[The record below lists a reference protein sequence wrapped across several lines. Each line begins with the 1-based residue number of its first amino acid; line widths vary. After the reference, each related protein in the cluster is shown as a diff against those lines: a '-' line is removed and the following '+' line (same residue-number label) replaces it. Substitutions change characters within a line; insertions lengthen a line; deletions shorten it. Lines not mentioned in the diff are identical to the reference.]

1 MRSTQLGVGI
11 TTISTSPVIFVGSV
25 LFALLTV
32 LLSCSKPGKMAAKV
46 SPVEATKY
54 TDAMQ
59 TKKKRRSTRG
69 AKLHQMAFA
78 NLGRNKKKTVLVV
91 VSLALSVTLFN
102 ALCAFVGGFSMEKY
116 VSTMTCAD
124 FIVSTPDYFRYNLSA
139 DEFITQKQI
148 EDISANTKASLSG
161 TGYAVRKPAYLWMTE
176 DALRQD
182 YARYESAEQ
191 LDSHMSRMEHRGDM
205 VMGDTR
211 IEALDNSL
219 FDKLQ
224 VFDGD
229 ISPMLEP
236 DNNAI
241 AIAVSLDDYGNLRN
255 PEYYPKV
262 GDTITVTYADDVKYI
277 DSRTGELT
285 EVTPEEYFQA
295 KLYGARDVEY
305 TVCALVD
312 LPYSMSYR
320 YSGIGYDVVL
330 SVDTAQRD
338 SGGAAIPMLY
348 LFDTA
353 DEVDEAEAEQYLSKL
368 TAGEFSPLMYESKA
382 TARSEF
388 AQFRQMFLLIGGI
401 LCAIIGLV
409 GLLNFFNAMMT
420 GILSRRREFAVLQAV
435 GMTNRQLKTMLI
447 YEGLF
452 YAMSSVAVAF
462 ILSLAVGP
470 LAGKMLGSMFWFF
483 EYRFTILPVLLTI
496 PVFLLLG
503 WLIPCM
509 MYDNAA
515 KCSVVEQ
522 LRDAQ

>member
-1 MRSTQLGVGI
+1 MLYNENLREEERHLIQQIAEQTERGKIDWELTEYNPLSFLNEDKIDKNPAVICQSFSFEAIIGGSRYELDVMENIDVPSGMGDYTI
-11 TTISTSPVIFVGSV
+11 T
-25 LFALLTV
+25 LTRD
-32 LLSCSKPGKMAAKV
+32 
-46 SPVEATKY
+46 ETEN
-54 TDAMQ
+54 
-59 TKKKRRSTRG
+59 
-69 AKLHQMAFA
+69 
-78 NLGRNKKKTVLVV
+78 NLK
-91 VSLALSVTLFN
+91 
-102 ALCAFVGGFSMEKY
+102 
-116 VSTMTCAD
+116 
-124 FIVSTPDYFRYNLSA
+124 I
-139 DEFITQKQI
+139 
-148 EDISANTKASLSG
+148 
-161 TGYAVRKPAYLWMTE
+161 E
-176 DALRQD
+176 DALSFD
-182 YARYESAEQ
+182 YDLYEC
-191 LDSHMSRMEHRGDM
+191 
-205 VMGDTR
+205 
-211 IEALDNSL
+211 
-219 FDKLQ
+219 
-224 VFDGD
+224 
-229 ISPMLEP
+229 
-236 DNNAI
+236 
-241 AIAVSLDDYGNLRN
+241 
-255 PEYYPKV
+255 
-262 GDTITVTYADDVKYI
+262 
-277 DSRTGELT
+277 
-285 EVTPEEYFQA
+285 TPEEYFQA

-305 TVCALVD
+305 TVCALVE
-312 LPYSMSYR
+312 LPNSMSYR

-452 YAMSSVAVAF
+452 YAMSSVAAAF
-462 ILSLAVGP
+462 ILSLVVGP

>member
-1 MRSTQLGVGI
+1 M
-11 TTISTSPVIFVGSV
+11 
-25 LFALLTV
+25 
-32 LLSCSKPGKMAAKV
+32 
-46 SPVEATKY
+46 VE
-54 TDAMQ
+54 
-59 TKKKRRSTRG
+59 
-69 AKLHQMAFA
+69 
-78 NLGRNKKKTVLVV
+78 
-91 VSLALSVTLFN
+91 
-102 ALCAFVGGFSMEKY
+102 
-116 VSTMTCAD
+116 
-124 FIVSTPDYFRYNLSA
+124 
-139 DEFITQKQI
+139 
-148 EDISANTKASLSG
+148 
-161 TGYAVRKPAYLWMTE
+161 
-176 DALRQD
+176 
-182 YARYESAEQ
+182 
-191 LDSHMSRMEHRGDM
+191 
-205 VMGDTR
+205 
-211 IEALDNSL
+211 
-219 FDKLQ
+219 
-224 VFDGD
+224 
-229 ISPMLEP
+229 
-236 DNNAI
+236 
-241 AIAVSLDDYGNLRN
+241 
-255 PEYYPKV
+255 
-262 GDTITVTYADDVKYI
+262 
-277 DSRTGELT
+277 
-285 EVTPEEYFQA
+285 
-295 KLYGARDVEY
+295 
-305 TVCALVD
+305 
-312 LPYSMSYR
+312 LPYSMGYR
-320 YSGIGYDVVL
+320 YGGAGYDAVL

-353 DEVDEAEAEQYLSKL
+353 DEADETEAEQYLSKL

-452 YAMSSVAVAF
+452 YAMSSVAAAF

-483 EYRFTILPVLLTI
+483 EYRFTVLPVLLTI

-515 KCSVVEQ
+515 KCSIVEQ